1 MAYPKMMRIRQK
13 MDATKVPD
21 VAAKVREEL
30 ARINI
35 ASFIKPGQTVALT
48 SGSRGVANVGKITKT
63 VVDELKGI
71 GAKPF
76 IVPTMGSHG
85 GATAEGQKAVLSY
98 YGITEETMGCPLKA
112 SMEVVP
118 LGETAEGIPLYL
130 DKYASEA
137 DHIGVIARIK
147 PHTDFSGEIE
157 SGWYKMMAIGLGKHK
172 GAQYYHQAAVQHGFS
187 HLFVA
192 VGRELLKRT
201 KISFGVGMVENGYD
215 QTAIIEAVR
224 AAEMEATERRLQKRS
239 KELLAH
245 LPFDKL
251 DVLIVDEMGKDVT
264 GAGLDPN
271 VIGRIMNVVTPEPDS
286 PKILRI
292 VARDLTEATEGNA
305 VGIGLADFITK
316 RLYEKIDYE
325 KTKINCL
332 CGISPEK
339 GRVPI
344 VGESD
349 QDAIDMALAT
359 IGNVPPEKA
368 KVIWIK
374 STLILGEVEV
384 SEAFQEEVV
393 KRPDLEALTGPREM
407 KFDSQGNLL
416 PL

>member
-1 MAYPKMMRIRQK
+1 MPYPKMMRIRQK
-13 MDATKVPD
+13 MDA
-21 VAAKVREEL
+21 AKVADVVAKTREEL

-35 ASFIKPGQTVALT
+35 SSFIKPGQTVALT

-85 GATAEGQKAVLSY
+85 GATAEGQKAVLTY
-98 YGITEETMGCPLKA
+98 YGITEEAMGCPLKA
-112 SMEVVP
+112 SMEVVH

-130 DKYASEA
+130 DKFASEA

-187 HLFVA
+187 DLFVA

-215 QTAIIEAVR
+215 QTVIIEAVR
-224 AAEMEATERRLQKRS
+224 AADMEASERRLQKRS

-245 LPFDKL
+245 LPFDRL

-264 GAGLDPN
+264 GAGMDPN

-286 PKILRI
+286 PKITRI

-305 VGIGLADFITK
+305 VGIGLADFISK
-316 RLYEKIDYE
+316 RLFDKIDYE

-349 QDAIDMALAT
+349 QDAVDMALGT

-384 SEAFQEEVV
+384 SEAFQGEVE
-393 KRPDLEALTGPREM
+393 KRPDLEPLTGLREM
-407 KFDSQGNLL
+407 KFDPQGNLL

>member
-13 MDATKVPD
+13 MDATKIED
-21 VAAKVREEL
+21 VVGKVREEL
-30 ARINI
+30 TRINI

-63 VVDELKGI
+63 VVDELKRI

-112 SMEVVP
+112 SMEVVSF
-118 LGETAEGIPLYL
+118 GETAEGIPLYL

-187 HLFVA
+187 DLFVA

-201 KISFGVGMVENGYD
+201 KISFGVGTVENGYD

-224 AAEMEATERRLQKRS
+224 ASEMEATERRLQKTS
-239 KELLAH
+239 KGSLAH
-245 LPFDKL
+245 LPFDQL

-264 GAGLDPN
+264 GAGMDPN
-271 VIGRIMNVVTPEPDS
+271 VIGRIMNVVTPEPDF
-286 PKILRI
+286 PKIIRI

-316 RLYEKIDYE
+316 RLYDKIDYE

-349 QDAIDMALAT
+349 QDAINMALGT
-359 IGNVPPEKA
+359 IGNVPAEKA

-384 SEAFQEEVV
+384 SDAFQKEVA
-393 KRPDLEALTGPREM
+393 KRPDLEPITAPREM

>member
-1 MAYPKMMRIRQK
+1 MAYPKMIRIRQK
-13 MDATKVPD
+13 MDATKVQD
-21 VAAKVREEL
+21 VVAKVREEL
-30 ARINI
+30 ARIHI
-35 ASFIKPGQTVALT
+35 ASFVKGGQTVALT

-63 VVDELKGI
+63 VVDELKKI

-98 YGITEETMGCPLKA
+98 YGITEESMGCPLKA
-112 SMEVVP
+112 SMEVVS

-187 HLFVA
+187 KLFVA
-192 VGRELLKRT
+192 VGRELLRRT

-271 VIGRIMNVVTPEPDS
+271 VIGRIMNVVTPEPES
-286 PKILRI
+286 PKVLRI

-316 RLYEKIDYE
+316 RLYDKIDYE

-384 SEAFQEEVV
+384 SEAFQEEVA
-393 KRPDLEALTGPREM
+393 KRPDLEPVTGARDM
-407 KFDSQGNLL
+407 KFDSQGNFL

>member
-1 MAYPKMMRIRQK
+1 MAYPRMMRIRQQ
-13 MDATKVPD
+13 MDATKVAD
-21 VAAKVREEL
+21 VVAKTREEL
-30 ARINI
+30 ARIGI
-35 ASFIKPGQTVALT
+35 SSFIKPGQTVALT
-48 SGSRGVANVGKITKT
+48 SGSRGVANIDKITRT
-63 VVDELKGI
+63 VVEELKKI

-76 IVPTMGSHG
+76 IVPAMGSHG
-85 GATAEGQKAVLSY
+85 GATAEGQVAVLRY
-98 YGITEETMGCPLKA
+98 YGITEEAMGCPIKA
-112 SMEVVP
+112 SMEVVH
-118 LGETAEGIPLYL
+118 LGETPEGIPLYL

-172 GAQYYHQAAVQHGFS
+172 GAMYYHQAAVQHGFYP
-187 HLFVA
+187 LFVA

-215 QTAIIEAVR
+215 ETAILEAVR
-224 AAEMEATERRLQKRS
+224 AEEMEATERRLQKRS

-245 LPFDKL
+245 LPFDRL
-251 DVLIVDEMGKDVT
+251 DILIVDEMGKDIT
-264 GAGLDPN
+264 GAGMDPN

-286 PKILRI
+286 PKITRI

-305 VGIGLADFITK
+305 VGIGLADFITR
-316 RLYEKIDYE
+316 RLYNKIDFE
-325 KTKINCL
+325 KTRINCL

-344 VGESD
+344 VGETD
-349 QDAIDMALAT
+349 KEAIDYAFAT
-359 IGNVPPEKA
+359 IGNVSPERA

-374 STLILGEVEV
+374 NTLVLGEVEV
-384 SEAFQEEVV
+384 SEAFQEEVT
-393 KRPDLEALTGPREM
+393 RRSDLTPLTGLREM
-407 KFDSQGNLL
+407 RFDQEGNLL

>member
-13 MDATKVPD
+13 MDAAKVED
-21 VAAKVREEL
+21 VVGKVREEL
-30 ARINI
+30 TRINI

-63 VVDELKGI
+63 VVDELKRI

-85 GATAEGQKAVLSY
+85 GATAEGQRAVLSY
-98 YGITEETMGCPLKA
+98 YGITEESMGCPLKA
-112 SMEVVP
+112 SMEVVSF
-118 LGETAEGIPLYL
+118 GETAEGIPLYL

-187 HLFVA
+187 DLFVA

-201 KISFGVGMVENGYD
+201 KISFGVGTVENGYD

-224 AAEMEATERRLQKRS
+224 ASEMEATERRLQKIS
-239 KELLAH
+239 KGSLAH
-245 LPFDKL
+245 LPFDQL

-264 GAGLDPN
+264 GAGMDPN
-271 VIGRIMNVVTPEPDS
+271 VIGRIMNVVTPEPES
-286 PKILRI
+286 PKIIRI

-316 RLYEKIDYE
+316 RLYDKIDYE

-349 QDAIDMALAT
+349 QDAINMALGT
-359 IGNVPPEKA
+359 IGNVPAEKA

-374 STLILGEVEV
+374 STLLLGEVEV
-384 SEAFQEEVV
+384 SEAFQEAVA
-393 KRPDLEALTGPREM
+393 KRPDLEPITAPREM

-416 PL
+416 SL

>member
-13 MDATKVPD
+13 MDAAKVED
-21 VAAKVREEL
+21 VVGKVREEL
-30 ARINI
+30 TRINI

-63 VVDELKGI
+63 VVDELKRI

-85 GATAEGQKAVLSY
+85 GATAEGQRAVLSY
-98 YGITEETMGCPLKA
+98 YGITEESMGCPLKA
-112 SMEVVP
+112 SMEVVSF
-118 LGETAEGIPLYL
+118 GETAEGIPLCL

-187 HLFVA
+187 DLFVA

-201 KISFGVGMVENGYD
+201 KISFGVGTVENGYD

-224 AAEMEATERRLQKRS
+224 ASEMEATERRLQKIS
-239 KELLAH
+239 KGSLAH
-245 LPFDKL
+245 LPFDQL

-264 GAGLDPN
+264 GAGMDPN
-271 VIGRIMNVVTPEPDS
+271 VIGRIMNVVTPEPES
-286 PKILRI
+286 PKIIRI

-316 RLYEKIDYE
+316 RLYDKIDYE

-349 QDAIDMALAT
+349 QDAINMALGT
-359 IGNVPPEKA
+359 IGNVPAEKA

-374 STLILGEVEV
+374 STLLLGEVEV
-384 SEAFQEEVV
+384 SEAFQEAVA
-393 KRPDLEALTGPREM
+393 KRPDLEPITAPREM

-416 PL
+416 SL

>member
-1 MAYPKMMRIRQK
+1 MPYPKMMRIRQK
-13 MDATKVPD
+13 MDA
-21 VAAKVREEL
+21 AKVADVVAKTREEL

-35 ASFIKPGQTVALT
+35 SSFIKPGQTVALT

-85 GATAEGQKAVLSY
+85 GATAEGQKAVLTY
-98 YGITEETMGCPLKA
+98 YGITEEAMGCPLKA
-112 SMEVVP
+112 SMEVVH

-130 DKYASEA
+130 DKFASEA

-187 HLFVA
+187 DLFVA

-224 AAEMEATERRLQKRS
+224 AADMEVSERRLQKKS

-245 LPFDKL
+245 LPFDRL

-264 GAGLDPN
+264 GAGMDPN

-286 PKILRI
+286 PKITRI

-305 VGIGLADFITK
+305 VGIGLADFISK
-316 RLYEKIDYE
+316 RLFDKIDYE

-349 QDAIDMALAT
+349 QDAVDMALGT
-359 IGNVPPEKA
+359 IGNVPPDKA

-384 SEAFQEEVV
+384 SEAFQGEVE
-393 KRPDLEALTGPREM
+393 KRPDLEPLTGLREM
-407 KFDSQGNLL
+407 KFDPQGNLL

>member
-13 MDATKVPD
+13 MDAAKVED
-21 VAAKVREEL
+21 VVGKVREEL
-30 ARINI
+30 TRINI

-63 VVDELKGI
+63 VVDELKRI

-85 GATAEGQKAVLSY
+85 GATAEGQRAVLSY
-98 YGITEETMGCPLKA
+98 YGITEESMGCPLKA
-112 SMEVVP
+112 SMEVVSF
-118 LGETAEGIPLYL
+118 GETAEGIPLYL

-187 HLFVA
+187 DLFVA

-201 KISFGVGMVENGYD
+201 KISFGVGTVENGYD

-224 AAEMEATERRLQKRS
+224 ASEMEATERRLQKIS
-239 KELLAH
+239 KGSLAH
-245 LPFDKL
+245 LPFDQL

-264 GAGLDPN
+264 GAGMDPN
-271 VIGRIMNVVTPEPDS
+271 VIGRIMNVVTPEPES
-286 PKILRI
+286 PKIIRI

-316 RLYEKIDYE
+316 RLYDKIDYE

-349 QDAIDMALAT
+349 QDAINMALGT
-359 IGNVPPEKA
+359 IGNVPAEKA

-374 STLILGEVEV
+374 STLLLGEVEV
-384 SEAFQEEVV
+384 SEAFQEAVAQ
-393 KRPDLEALTGPREM
+393 RPDLEPITAPREM

-416 PL
+416 SL

>member
-1 MAYPKMMRIRQK
+1 MPYPKMMRIRQK
-13 MDATKVPD
+13 MDA
-21 VAAKVREEL
+21 AKVADVVAKTREEL

-35 ASFIKPGQTVALT
+35 SSFIKPGQTVALT

-85 GATAEGQKAVLSY
+85 GATAEGQKAVLTY
-98 YGITEETMGCPLKA
+98 YGITEEAMGCPLKA
-112 SMEVVP
+112 SMEVVH

-130 DKYASEA
+130 DKFASEA

-187 HLFVA
+187 DLFVA

-215 QTAIIEAVR
+215 QTVIIEAVR
-224 AAEMEATERRLQKRS
+224 AADMEASERRLQKRS

-245 LPFDKL
+245 LPFDRL

-264 GAGLDPN
+264 GAGMDPN

-286 PKILRI
+286 PKIIRI

-305 VGIGLADFITK
+305 VGIGLADFISK
-316 RLYEKIDYE
+316 RLFDKIDYE

-349 QDAIDMALAT
+349 QDAVDMALGT
-359 IGNVPPEKA
+359 IGNVPPDKA

-384 SEAFQEEVV
+384 SEAFQGEVE
-393 KRPDLEALTGPREM
+393 KRPDLEPLTGLREM
-407 KFDSQGNLL
+407 KFDPQGNLL

>member
-13 MDATKVPD
+13 MDAAKVED
-21 VAAKVREEL
+21 VVGKVREEL
-30 ARINI
+30 TRINI

-63 VVDELKGI
+63 VVDELKRI

-85 GATAEGQKAVLSY
+85 GATAEGQRAVLSY
-98 YGITEETMGCPLKA
+98 YGITEESMGCPLKA
-112 SMEVVP
+112 SMEVVSF
-118 LGETAEGIPLYL
+118 GETAEGIPLYL

-187 HLFVA
+187 DLFVA

-201 KISFGVGMVENGYD
+201 KISFGVGTVENGYD

-224 AAEMEATERRLQKRS
+224 ASEMEATERRLQKIS
-239 KELLAH
+239 KGSLAH
-245 LPFDKL
+245 LPFDQL

-264 GAGLDPN
+264 GAGMDPN
-271 VIGRIMNVVTPEPDS
+271 VIGRIMNVVTPEPES
-286 PKILRI
+286 PKIIRI

-316 RLYEKIDYE
+316 RLYDKIDYE

-349 QDAIDMALAT
+349 QDAINMALGT
-359 IGNVPPEKA
+359 IGNVPAEKA

-384 SEAFQEEVV
+384 SEAFQEAVA
-393 KRPDLEALTGPREM
+393 KRPDLEPITAPREM

-416 PL
+416 SL

>member
-1 MAYPKMMRIRQK
+1 MPYPKMMRIRQK
-13 MDATKVPD
+13 MDA
-21 VAAKVREEL
+21 AKVADVVAKTREEL

-35 ASFIKPGQTVALT
+35 SAFIKPGQTVALT

-85 GATAEGQKAVLSY
+85 GATAEGQKAVLTY
-98 YGITEETMGCPLKA
+98 YGITEEAMGCPLKA
-112 SMEVVP
+112 SMEVVH

-130 DKYASEA
+130 DKFASEA

-172 GAQYYHQAAVQHGFS
+172 GAQYYHQAAVQHGFYN
-187 HLFVA
+187 LFVA
-192 VGRELLKRT
+192 VGRELLERT

-224 AAEMEATERRLQKRS
+224 AADMEVSERRLQKKS

-245 LPFDKL
+245 LPFDRL

-264 GAGLDPN
+264 GAGMDPN

-286 PKILRI
+286 PKIIRI

-316 RLYEKIDYE
+316 RLFDKIDYE

-344 VGESD
+344 VGASD
-349 QDAIDMALAT
+349 QDAIDMSLGT

-384 SEAFQEEVV
+384 SEAFQGEVE
-393 KRPDLEALTGPREM
+393 KRPDLEPLTGLREM
-407 KFDSQGNLL
+407 KFDPQGNLL

>member
-13 MDATKVPD
+13 MDAAKVED
-21 VAAKVREEL
+21 VVGKVREEL
-30 ARINI
+30 TRINI

-63 VVDELKGI
+63 VVDELKRI

-85 GATAEGQKAVLSY
+85 GATAEGQRAVLSY
-98 YGITEETMGCPLKA
+98 YGITEESMGCPLKA
-112 SMEVVP
+112 SMEVVSF
-118 LGETAEGIPLYL
+118 GETAEGIPLYL

-187 HLFVA
+187 DLFVA

-201 KISFGVGMVENGYD
+201 KISFGVGTVENGYD

-224 AAEMEATERRLQKRS
+224 ASEMEATERRLQKIS
-239 KELLAH
+239 KGSLAH
-245 LPFDKL
+245 LPFDQL

-264 GAGLDPN
+264 GAGMDPN
-271 VIGRIMNVVTPEPDS
+271 VIGRIMNVVTPEPES
-286 PKILRI
+286 PKIIRI

-316 RLYEKIDYE
+316 RLYDKIDYE

-349 QDAIDMALAT
+349 QDAINMALGT
-359 IGNVPPEKA
+359 IGNVPAEKA

-384 SEAFQEEVV
+384 SEAFQEAVAQ
-393 KRPDLEALTGPREM
+393 RPDLEPITAPREM

-416 PL
+416 SL

>member
-1 MAYPKMMRIRQK
+1 MAYPKMIRIRQK
-13 MDATKVPD
+13 MDATKVQD
-21 VAAKVREEL
+21 VVAKVREEL
-30 ARINI
+30 ARIHI
-35 ASFIKPGQTVALT
+35 ASFVKGGQTVALT

-63 VVDELKGI
+63 VVDELKKI

-98 YGITEETMGCPLKA
+98 YGITEESMGCPLKA
-112 SMEVVP
+112 SMEVVS

-187 HLFVA
+187 KLFVA
-192 VGRELLKRT
+192 VGRELLRRT

-271 VIGRIMNVVTPEPDS
+271 VIGRIMNVVTPEPES
-286 PKILRI
+286 PKVLRI

-316 RLYEKIDYE
+316 RLYDKIDYE

-384 SEAFQEEVV
+384 SEAFQEEVA
-393 KRPDLEALTGPREM
+393 KRPDLEPVTGARDM

>member
-1 MAYPKMMRIRQK
+1 MPYPKMMRIRQK
-13 MDATKVPD
+13 MDA
-21 VAAKVREEL
+21 AKVADVVAKTREEL

-35 ASFIKPGQTVALT
+35 SSFIKPGQTVALT

-85 GATAEGQKAVLSY
+85 GATAEGQKAVLTY
-98 YGITEETMGCPLKA
+98 YGITEEAMGCPLKA
-112 SMEVVP
+112 SMEVVH

-130 DKYASEA
+130 DKFASEA

-187 HLFVA
+187 DLFVA

-215 QTAIIEAVR
+215 QTVIIEAVR
-224 AAEMEATERRLQKRS
+224 AADMEASERRLQKRS

-245 LPFDKL
+245 LPFDRL

-264 GAGLDPN
+264 GAGMDPN

-286 PKILRI
+286 PKITRI

-305 VGIGLADFITK
+305 VGIGLADFISK
-316 RLYEKIDYE
+316 RLFDKIDYE

-349 QDAIDMALAT
+349 QDAVDMALGT
-359 IGNVPPEKA
+359 IGNVPPDKA

-384 SEAFQEEVV
+384 SEAFQGEVE
-393 KRPDLEALTGPREM
+393 KRPDLEPLTGLREM
-407 KFDSQGNLL
+407 KFDPQGNLL